1 MKAKLAL
8 LIGAS
13 VGYVLGTRDG
23 RQRYEQLKT
32 KAEELWQDPKVQDK
46 VSQVTGSVASA
57 TSSDPGSK
65 RDPEATTTSSKSSGS
80 SGSSGS
86 TSSTGAGQV
95 SAAKEGAA
103 STASKTQGSS
113 ASKASTSPADD

>member
-1 MKAKLAL
+1 MKAKFAL
-8 LIGAS
+8 LVGAS

-32 KAEELWQDPKVQDK
+32 KAEELWRDPKVQDK

-57 TSSDPGSK
+57 TSSNPGPNS
-65 RDPEATTTSSKSSGS
+65 DPEATTTSSDSSDS

-86 TSSTGAGQV
+86 TSSTGSVPA
-95 SAAKEGAA
+95 STAEKSAA
-103 STASKTQGSS
+103 STPSKTQGSS
-113 ASKASTSPADD
+113 ASRASASPADD